1 MDGLI
6 AREPSKMCCGLGK
19 FPTASTA
26 TQQVTINF
34 PFTFSRKPI
43 VVVSWCDSVNTS
55 NSVSGLTVIKSKV
68 STTEFDAFCKR
79 VDTSSSW
86 YFTWVA
92 IEPDTAW

>member
-6 AREPSKMCCGLGK
+6 VKNIPKMCCGLGT
-19 FPTASTA
+19 FPSASTD

-43 VVVSWCDSVNTS
+43 VVVSWCDTANTP
-55 NSVSGLTVIKSKV
+55 NNVSGLTVIKSKV
-68 STTEFDAFCKR
+68 STTGFDAFCKR
-79 VDTSSSW
+79 IASSSAW